1 MQQKFHK
8 NWRDFAIGKLRLSH
22 FQFSVQFSQAVTFL
36 PKSLLSLVNALDTT
50 ERRFANSTIF
60 VGMLSGKVRACLSW
74 PCYHKSDHPTHRNE
88 FAQYTMHRIKN
99 TYLLY
104 FDFVKRRQK
113 EQYNLLSLRIYVRTK
128 SRLLPQL
135 LHACDRWQVPTSTF
149 EMEQLRDWT
158 NLMLYKLT

>member
-36 PKSLLSLVNALDTT
+36 PKSLLSLMNALDTT

-60 VGMLSGKVRACLSW
+60 VGMLSGKVRACVSW

-113 EQYNLLSLRIYVRTK
+113 EQYNLLSLRIYVRHKIKTVSSTATCMWPLAGPYQHFWDGTAK
-128 SRLLPQL
+128 RLNKPYAL
-135 LHACDRWQVPTSTF
+135 
-149 EMEQLRDWT
+149 
-158 NLMLYKLT
+158 